1 VPGVP
6 DHRDRVGRHPLG
18 ELIVVETILAGC
30 FLAAFVLFAYYC
42 GGCPNCRG
50 HRQARRWYE
59 DDGIHIECAG
69 CHEVSVIVWE
79 DLH

>member
-1 VPGVP
+1 M
-6 DHRDRVGRHPLG
+6 
-18 ELIVVETILAGC
+18 IETILAGVA
-30 FLAAFVLFAYYC
+30 LAGLVLCVYYL

-50 HRQARRWYE
+50 HRQARRWNE

-69 CHEVSVIVWE
+69 CGHVSVIVWE